1 MTGQRAR
8 YEKILAFWFAGS
20 NSDPLLIAPRV
31 DVWFGAAAPDA
42 EIREHF
48 AMDVAQASSGRLDGW
63 RAEPRGRLALIVL
76 LDQFRRSLFRG
87 TAAAFACD
95 ERALALTLEGLERAE
110 DLALSLAERIFFLLP
125 LQHAE
130 SRDAQALSV
139 RKFAELEEMADA
151 AWRAPF
157 TRSIESAREHRDIIA
172 RFGRFPHRNRALG
185 RTSTPEEAAYLAA
198 GGATFGQ

>member
-8 YEKILAFWFAGS
+8 YEEILAFWFAGS
-20 NSDPLLIAPRV
+20 NSDPLLIEPRV

-48 AMDVAQASSGRLDGW
+48 AIDVAQASSGRLDGW
-63 RAEPRGRLALIVL
+63 RAEPQGRLALIVL

-87 TAAAFACD
+87 TAAAFARD
-95 ERALALTLEGLERAE
+95 ERSLALTLEGLERAE
-110 DLALSLAERIFFLLP
+110 DLALSLAERIFFFLP

-185 RTSTPEEAAYLAA
+185 RTSTPKEAAYLAA